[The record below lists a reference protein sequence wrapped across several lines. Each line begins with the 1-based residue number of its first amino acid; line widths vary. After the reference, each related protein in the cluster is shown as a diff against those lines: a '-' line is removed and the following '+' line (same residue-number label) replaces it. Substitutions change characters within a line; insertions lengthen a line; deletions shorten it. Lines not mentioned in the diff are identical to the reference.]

1 MSWLQIAFL
10 SLGFTALLLCKLLF
24 LSIISSEPVSWAPL
38 FSVLSLWDSPLTSAV
53 CGSFKRF
60 PSSFLP
66 MVQSRQF
73 PLGDDAVGR
82 CSRCQTVGYCNILVS
97 YQNKVGKENF
107 STASLHLNNSALPL
121 SFSWTYLISSHSSPG
136 PLISKT
142 FHGPRVLVMPF
153 LGFVFFSCLFKFLYR
168 MQL

>member
-24 LSIISSEPVSWAPL
+24 LSIISSEPVSSAPL

-66 MVQSRQF
+66 MVQSSQF
-73 PLGDDAVGR
+73 PLRDDTIGR
-82 CSRCQTVGYCNILVS
+82 CLRCQTVGYCNILVTF
-97 YQNKVGKENF
+97 YQNKAGKENL
-107 STASLHLNNSALPL
+107 STAWLHLNNSALPL
-121 SFSWTYLISSHSSPG
+121 SFSCTYLISSHSSPG

-142 FHGPRVLVMPF
+142 FHGPRALAMTF
-153 LGFVFFSCLFKFLYR
+153 LGFVFFLLIWISV
-168 MQL
+168 